1 MKLQLFSTGKELP
14 PQAHPLFADLASCGF
29 PSPAADYVESDLD
42 LHDYCIRHPS
52 ATYYLRASGDS
63 MADGSLYNGDLLVVD
78 SAEKPR
84 HGDIVVASMQG
95 GVYGE
100 TASADAATDAAAH
113 ECLPGRRFIL
123 IPTSWISLASS
134 RISSTARGRCTD
146 VCPRPM

>member
-63 MADGSLYNGDLLVVD
+63 MAEAAFTMAICWLWTVPRSPGTAILLWPACRGSLRLNGF
-78 SAEKPR
+78 
-84 HGDIVVASMQG
+84 
-95 GVYGE
+95 
-100 TASADAATDAAAH
+100 
-113 ECLPGRRFIL
+113 C
-123 IPTSWISLASS
+123 
-134 RISSTARGRCTD
+134 
-146 VCPRPM
+146 